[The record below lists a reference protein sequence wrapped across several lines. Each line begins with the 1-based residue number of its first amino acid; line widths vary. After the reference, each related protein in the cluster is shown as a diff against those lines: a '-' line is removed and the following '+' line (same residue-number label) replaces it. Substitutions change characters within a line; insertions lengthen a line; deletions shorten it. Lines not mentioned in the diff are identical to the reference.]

1 MALADD
7 FKTFVEALTPDDIET
22 MKTTVG
28 EIAKKLNNNYYNLV
42 GEKSEHMYIVGSIG
56 RGTAIKGV
64 SDLDLLFNLPSTV
77 YSKYNAYES
86 NGQSALLQE
95 VKNVLKERYPKTK
108 MSGDGQV
115 VVIEFTNYTVELVP
129 GFKQSDDSFKYPDTN
144 SGGYWKTTNP
154 LPEIETSHTMADDTD
169 NNFTHMCNML
179 RAWKNNIGFKFGGL
193 LIDSL
198 VYKFLNE
205 NENYK
210 NIDYSDY
217 FAMTKDL
224 FKYLKDLN
232 KEQAYWFAL
241 GSNQKVYN
249 KDKGKFIDKA
259 KKAYNKISSYD
270 GSESD
275 VNTKLREIFG
285 SQFPKVS
292 TVTESACELASK
304 KTEQFIY
311 NLFPVDIQNNL
322 SIDCEVTQ
330 SGFRPFMLR
339 YLLNK
344 NKLLPVN
351 KSLKFTITECDV
363 EGDYDIYWK
372 VRNEGAEA
380 IKRDQ
385 IRGQITKTNSSQHVE
400 RTSFDGA
407 HYVECYIVKNGVC
420 VAKDKIDVPI
430 SSYASQVLE

>member
-1 MALADD
+1 
-7 FKTFVEALTPDDIET
+7 
-22 MKTTVG
+22 
-28 EIAKKLNNNYYNLV
+28 
-42 GEKSEHMYIVGSIG
+42 
-56 RGTAIKGV
+56 
-64 SDLDLLFNLPSTV
+64 
-77 YSKYNAYES
+77 
-86 NGQSALLQE
+86 
-95 VKNVLKERYPKTK
+95 
-108 MSGDGQV
+108 
-115 VVIEFTNYTVELVP
+115 
-129 GFKQSDDSFKYPDTN
+129 
-144 SGGYWKTTNP
+144 
-154 LPEIETSHTMADDTD
+154 
-169 NNFTHMCNML
+169 ML

-210 NIDYSDY
+210 NIGYSDY

-270 GSESD
+270 GGESD

-285 SQFPKVS
+285 SQFPKIS
-292 TVTESACELASK
+292 TVTESAYELASK

-311 NLFPVDIQNNL
+311 ILFPVDIQNNL

-372 VRNEGAEA
+372 VRNEGSEA

-385 IRGQITKTNSSQHVE
+385 IRGQITKTNSFQHVE

-430 SSYASQVLE
+430 SSYASQVFE